1 MKCRSWKDRV
11 RGGVGGRSPHKALG
25 FSRNSIK
32 YVIDTKALS
41 FFNDETF
48 WYFSAFC
55 CVDFFIFLKFTEDSK
70 AFYFIKIILIFTVLE
85 VKTEN
90 FNILTHLK
98 NTNKWSSTGCFVM
111 TYRGGVGIG
120 KWREVH

>member
-1 MKCRSWKDRV
+1 MDEPTQGTWI
-11 RGGVGGRSPHKALG
+11 
-25 FSRNSIK
+25 FRNSIK

-55 CVDFFIFLKFTEDSK
+55 CVGFFIFLKFTEDSK
-70 AFYFIKIILIFTVLE
+70 GLLFIKIILIFTVLE

-98 NTNKWSSTGCFVM
+98 IPISGAQL
-111 TYRGGVGIG
+111 GAL
-120 KWREVH
+120 